1 MVELVFFGYIKI
13 SFSFMQKKIY
23 VPCTS
28 QMYIDV
34 WSMKLSQCNTIYTLR
49 VQNQTAEVVTVQ
61 ILFALKTVFFDLEK
75 FFKQC
80 L

>member
-1 MVELVFFGYIKI
+1 MYITI
-13 SFSFMQKKIY
+13 
-23 VPCTS
+23 V